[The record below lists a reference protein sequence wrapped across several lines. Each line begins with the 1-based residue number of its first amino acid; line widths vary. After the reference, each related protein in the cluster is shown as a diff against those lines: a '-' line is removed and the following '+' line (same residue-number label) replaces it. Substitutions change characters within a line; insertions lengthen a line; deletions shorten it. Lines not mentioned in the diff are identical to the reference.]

1 MRRAADA
8 GVETWSWPAARVLH
22 RRAHATKRA
31 FGGEPAEL
39 LACRR
44 RAVIGARRGARRAR
58 IDDLIQAVTFAD
70 RIMLKGV
77 TGRDT
82 TRERRQ
88 LAALRAAR
96 RSA

>member
-1 MRRAADA
+1 MI
-8 GVETWSWPAARVLH
+8 E
-22 RRAHATKRA
+22 
-31 FGGEPAEL
+31 
-39 LACRR
+39 
-44 RAVIGARRGARRAR
+44 ARRGEPRAR

-70 RIMLKGV
+70 RIALK
-77 TGRDT
+77 TLARRDT